1 MLIIYSLRLE
11 TISSLLQPLFSILS
25 QGLGFSHKR
34 NRWLLLL
41 AACGFSGYGLYR
53 VYHSPFISQKRNRVS
68 KLLGAF
74 ISLAE
79 AVSDSSQ
86 VISLV
91 SKDLKGFLKSDSD
104 QIPNS
109 LKQISKITSS
119 NEFSESVV
127 NIKKALTLGILL
139 GYRFKSKTDGVVNT
153 TDSSFIDTVMDK
165 LFTKAG
171 SGFVSAVVGS
181 FARNLVMAFYSDGQF
196 NGESEH
202 YSVPRWVNVVCSDKS
217 RELIGDCI
225 QLFVSTAV
233 AVYLD
238 KTMHINTIDDFFAG
252 LTNPN
257 HETRVRDVL
266 VASCNGAIETL
277 VKTSHQVLT
286 DSDSSSVSRYLA
298 IDQGPEARNSFEFD
312 GVRHVGW
319 IRKAS
324 STLSVPSNRKFV
336 LDVTGKVT
344 FEMVRSFL
352 EVSLQKLSDGLDRSV
367 NVVHETVV
375 QSGLEVV
382 NYVGA
387 KSSAVA
393 TTCLSLCLNILDGV
407 WIMVPA

>member
-1 MLIIYSLRLE
+1 MDLQLLKKGLR
-11 TISSLLQPLFSILS
+11 
-25 QGLGFSHKR
+25 FSHKS

-41 AACGFSGYGLYR
+41 AACGFS
-53 VYHSPFISQKRNRVS
+53 
-68 KLLGAF
+68 
-74 ISLAE
+74 E

-127 NIKKALTLGILL
+127 NITKALTLGVLL
-139 GYRFKSKTDGVVNT
+139 GYRFESKTDGVVT
-153 TDSSFIDTVMDK
+153 TTNSSFIDTVMDK

-171 SGFVSAVVGS
+171 SGFVSVVVGS

-196 NGESEH
+196 NGESENN
-202 YSVPRWVNVVCSDKS
+202 SVPKWVNVVCSDKS

-257 HETRVRDVL
+257 HEARVRDVL

-277 VKTSHQVLT
+277 VKTSRQVLA
-286 DSDSSSVSRYLA
+286 DSPYLV
-298 IDQGPEARNSFEFD
+298 IDQGPDPNRNSFEFD
-312 GVRHVGW
+312 GVGHSGW

-324 STLSVPSNRKFV
+324 SIPSVPSNRKFV

-352 EVSLQKLSDGLDRSV
+352 EVSLQKLSASLDRSV
-367 NVVHETVV
+367 NAVHETVV